1 MSDGIVPDMPLIS
14 RMDAED
20 AYAIGKE
27 AYSKGDF
34 EGCKLWMHET
44 IRLKEMGRIQGK
56 GPTLFDILDFLAF
69 AEYAV
74 RFVNFLFQA
83 LIDVFWSPTW
93 C

>member
-14 RMDAED
+14 QMDAED

-27 AYSKGDF
+27 AYSNGDF

-44 IRLKEMGRIQGK
+44 IRLKEMGRMQGK
-56 GPTLFDILDFLAF
+56 GPTLFEILDFLAF

-74 RFVNFLFQA
+74 RFVNF
-83 LIDVFWSPTW
+83 
-93 C
+93 